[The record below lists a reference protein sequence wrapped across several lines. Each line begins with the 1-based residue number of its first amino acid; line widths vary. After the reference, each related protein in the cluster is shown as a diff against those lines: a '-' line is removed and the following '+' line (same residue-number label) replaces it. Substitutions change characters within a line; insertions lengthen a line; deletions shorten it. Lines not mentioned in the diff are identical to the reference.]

1 MQSTGTFGRETT
13 KFLEQGFE
21 QAIELVGNGG
31 ELVRLHLKRIVQQVP
46 ASYQWQRPCE
56 SARIAFPSK

>member
-1 MQSTGTFGRETT
+1 MQSTGAFGRETT

-31 ELVRLHLKRIVQQVP
+31 EPVRLHLKKIVQQEP
-46 ASYQWQRPCE
+46 ASYQEQRACE
-56 SARIAFPSK
+56 TARIAFPP